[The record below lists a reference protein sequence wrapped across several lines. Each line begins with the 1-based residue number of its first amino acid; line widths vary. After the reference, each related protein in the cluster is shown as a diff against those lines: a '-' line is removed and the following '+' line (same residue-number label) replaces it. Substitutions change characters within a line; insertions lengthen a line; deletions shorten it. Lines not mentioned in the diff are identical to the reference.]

1 MKPTNSKNQLKITF
15 PAWKHILSKL
25 LEEEI
30 QKNPTQTIPIAQY
43 LSQFSDK
50 IELIKNDINNK
61 SASIALQMMIRSMAN
76 YSPDKNLPELIEIQ
90 RGYQT
95 SRNEFYSIFNIE
107 NNAFEWVSTNITN
120 VIGLNSDMFSL
131 GNLLGLENNKP
142 LIHQEDIGHFMRWAG
157 ISYLLFSIPGF
168 TFESNQDY
176 QIIKF
181 RFCTKDSK
189 IQELRNLKYVLLSK
203 KSQLHISPSSISSIG
218 IPKYHFDTWSI
229 FEPSY
234 FDIVKPQFVTNFN
247 QSLFMNNLA
256 YLINAMIVDLP
267 TKYLVIINERG
278 QHDRNK
284 AVANSIN
291 RNIQKY
297 AHSTFEFDEYKIGDY
312 INKSIKPKLTQI
324 AKPWCPELE
333 QDIQGDLEAVVY
345 SRKLGLLN
353 IPAQIER
360 LIYENLDFA

>member
-15 PAWKHILSKL
+15 PTWKHILSKL

-90 RGYQT
+90 KEYQS

-107 NNAFEWVSTNITN
+107 NNEFEWISSNISK
-120 VIGLNSDMFSL
+120 VIGLNSEEFTLKS
-131 GNLLGLENNKP
+131 LLGIENNNP
-142 LIHQEDIGHFMRWAG
+142 LIHREDIGHFMRWAG

-181 RFCTKDSK
+181 RLCTKDSR
-189 IQELRNLKYVLLSK
+189 IEEIRNLKHVLLAK
-203 KSQLHISPSSISSIG
+203 KSQLHISPYTTSILG
-218 IPKYHFDTWSI
+218 IPKYHYDTWSI

-247 QSLFMNNLA
+247 QSIFMNNLA

-278 QHDRNK
+278 KHDRNK
-284 AVANSIN
+284 SVANSIN
-291 RNIQKY
+291 MNIHKY
-297 AHSTFEFDEYKIGDY
+297 AHSKFEFDEYKIGDY

-324 AKPWCPELE
+324 SKPWCPELE
-333 QDIQGDLEAVVY
+333 QEIQGDLEAVSY

-353 IPAQIER
+353 IPTQIER